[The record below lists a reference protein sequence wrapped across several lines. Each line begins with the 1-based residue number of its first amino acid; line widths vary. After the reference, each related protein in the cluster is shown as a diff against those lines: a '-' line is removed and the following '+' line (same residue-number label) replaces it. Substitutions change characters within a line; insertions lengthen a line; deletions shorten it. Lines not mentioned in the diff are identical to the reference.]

1 MTASPAAGRTGVRAA
16 MAAYL
21 RHAAADELPRIAA
34 SLTFFLTLSFAPA
47 LIVVLALLGLVGVS
61 PHAVARL
68 LESAASVGPQWFVQF
83 VDAALQSVLR
93 TRENLALLLGGIVLA
108 LWTASSYVAAFMWAA
123 GSVTGVRET
132 RGFFARLPQRLGLSL
147 VLLVFIAVAA
157 MAAVLVDPAAAWLGR
172 LLGLGDAA
180 VHAWS
185 ILRYPCLLAIGVLWC
200 AILFVAAPAPR
211 RPGLASTVVGAGV
224 GVVVMIAASAGFS
237 VYLSHFASYERVY
250 GLLGAAVAA
259 LVWAWLL
266 NIGLLMGFEVTAA
279 LERRRGRGS
288 GQAAPPVAVDPD
300 GSGAGGL

>member
-1 MTASPAAGRTGVRAA
+1 MTAGPATGRKGAHGVVI
-16 MAAYL
+16 AYL
-21 RHAAADELPRIAA
+21 RHVTTDDLPKIAA
-34 SLTFFLTLSFAPA
+34 SLTYFLTLSFAPA

-61 PHAVARL
+61 PHAIARL

-93 TRENLALLLGGIVLA
+93 TGDDLALLLVGIALA

-123 GSVTGVRET
+123 GNVTGVRDT
-132 RGFFARLPQRLGLSL
+132 RGLPARLLQRLGLSL
-147 VLLVFIAVAA
+147 VLLVFIDVAA
-157 MAAVLVDPAAAWLGR
+157 AAAMLVDPAAAWLGR

-185 ILRYPCLLAIGVLWC
+185 IMRFPCLLAVGVLWC
-200 AILFVAAPAPR
+200 AVLFSAAPAPR
-211 RPGLASTVVGAGV
+211 RPGLAHTLVGASV
-224 GVVVMIAASAGFS
+224 GVVVMIVASAGFS

-250 GLLGAAVAA
+250 GLLGAAIAS

-279 LERRRGRGS
+279 LERHRGRAS
-288 GQAAPPVAVDPD
+288 GQDTLPGAVSSDS
-300 GSGAGGL
+300 GGAGGV